1 MTFYS
6 IRFFF
11 YAVIKDRYDIFH
23 RFPPWYFSN
32 VIQHVSKVLS
42 VAHTATDC
50 FFPFRHYET
59 KSVTVT
65 MTLVCFPPS
74 FLLALPI
81 FLFIFLLCRIFGR
94 TKIVF
99 WPHCGQM
106 PATFHWV
113 AMFQQV
119 QLDLS
124 ETCRETCQ
132 KHLGFKTVFWSLVV
146 QLLKGPYPEIFN

>member
-1 MTFYS
+1 MLLTLQL
-6 IRFFF
+6 I
-11 YAVIKDRYDIFH
+11 
-23 RFPPWYFSN
+23 
-32 VIQHVSKVLS
+32 
-42 VAHTATDC
+42 
-50 FFPFRHYET
+50 FFPFRHYKT

-106 PATFHWV
+106 PATFH
-113 AMFQQV
+113 
-119 QLDLS
+119 
-124 ETCRETCQ
+124 
-132 KHLGFKTVFWSLVV
+132 
-146 QLLKGPYPEIFN
+146 

>member
-1 MTFYS
+1 MWHFSPISTLIFFKRYS
-6 IRFFF
+6 TC
-11 YAVIKDRYDIFH
+11 K
-23 RFPPWYFSN
+23 
-32 VIQHVSKVLS
+32 QS
-42 VAHTATDC
+42 VKCCSHC
-50 FFPFRHYET
+50 NWFFFPFRHYKT

-65 MTLVCFPPS
+65 MTFVCFPPS

-81 FLFIFLLCRIFGR
+81 FIFIFLLCRIVGR

-99 WPHCGQM
+99 WPHCDQM

-132 KHLGFKTVFWSLVV
+132 KHLGFKTVFRSLVV
-146 QLLKGPYPEIFN
+146 QLLKGPYP

>member
-1 MTFYS
+1 MAFYS

-11 YAVIKDRYDIFH
+11 YAVIKDRCDIFH

-32 VIQHVSKVLS
+32 VIQHVKVLS
-42 VAHTATDC
+42 VAHTATDF
-50 FFPFRHYET
+50 FFPFRHYKT

-65 MTLVCFPPS
+65 MTCFPPS

-81 FLFIFLLCRIFGR
+81 FLFIFLLCRIVGR
-94 TKIVF
+94 SKIVF
-99 WPHCGQM
+99 WPHCDQM
-106 PATFHWV
+106 PATFQWV

-119 QLDLS
+119 QLYLS

-132 KHLGFKTVFWSLVV
+132 KHLGFKTVFRSLVV
-146 QLLKGPYPEIFN
+146 QLLKGRPYP